1 MRDIKLAIKQF
12 EAIDSLQ
19 VVFKNGFTCITGE
32 SNQGKSALFR
42 AIQNLLYNK
51 HSDDSVQWGKDFYM
65 VGLEV
70 DGQKVICKRNPN
82 QGMKTS
88 YNVNNKTL
96 TKVGRNNLPE
106 VDEALNM
113 QEVDIAGSKVC
124 INMTPQF
131 AYPFML
137 NLSPGKLYTFLS
149 QSSNQDDLYQVLKGM
164 KSDLRDIDDKRKKL
178 EGVVELAK
186 DTYNKEHITYNN
198 LNGSDFVVE
207 AILNLQSQVTYLN
220 TLDTIINR
228 LTICDTSMVN
238 IDMDL
243 ISIRRQLDVLSDL
256 DNILSEL
263 DSLEDL
269 RGYMSTIKGKLIEF
283 NDVRQSLSILDKS
296 IEELNIEPIEKS
308 IKELD
313 TLANQNKAL
322 SNKIEA
328 IENKTILASKYE
340 EELRKVNISLQDN
353 KSLDALYTAYNESDI
368 IVKDFRAHMSKID
381 AQLNEINKTDVEL
394 ASINQ
399 SLEDIINELNEFK
412 VCPTCGKEF

>member
-131 AYPFML
+131 A
-137 NLSPGKLYTFLS
+137 
-149 QSSNQDDLYQVLKGM
+149 
-164 KSDLRDIDDKRKKL
+164 
-178 EGVVELAK
+178 
-186 DTYNKEHITYNN
+186 
-198 LNGSDFVVE
+198 
-207 AILNLQSQVTYLN
+207 
-220 TLDTIINR
+220 
-228 LTICDTSMVN
+228 
-238 IDMDL
+238 
-243 ISIRRQLDVLSDL
+243 
-256 DNILSEL
+256 
-263 DSLEDL
+263 
-269 RGYMSTIKGKLIEF
+269 
-283 NDVRQSLSILDKS
+283 
-296 IEELNIEPIEKS
+296 
-308 IKELD
+308 
-313 TLANQNKAL
+313 
-322 SNKIEA
+322 
-328 IENKTILASKYE
+328 
-340 EELRKVNISLQDN
+340 
-353 KSLDALYTAYNESDI
+353 
-368 IVKDFRAHMSKID
+368 
-381 AQLNEINKTDVEL
+381 
-394 ASINQ
+394 
-399 SLEDIINELNEFK
+399 
-412 VCPTCGKEF
+412 